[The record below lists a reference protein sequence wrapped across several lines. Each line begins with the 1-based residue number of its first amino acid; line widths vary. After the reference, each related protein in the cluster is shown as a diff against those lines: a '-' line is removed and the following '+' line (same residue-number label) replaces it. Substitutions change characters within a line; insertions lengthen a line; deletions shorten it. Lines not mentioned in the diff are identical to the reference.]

1 MNGQIRL
8 TVDTGEDRVTVQQRI
23 AGMSATQIIWHFFS
37 RVLGY
42 CIFIMIADE
51 GKSCSNKAMGILL

>member
-1 MNGQIRL
+1 M
-8 TVDTGEDRVTVQQRI
+8 DTGEDRVTVQQRI

-37 RVLGY
+37 RVLRY